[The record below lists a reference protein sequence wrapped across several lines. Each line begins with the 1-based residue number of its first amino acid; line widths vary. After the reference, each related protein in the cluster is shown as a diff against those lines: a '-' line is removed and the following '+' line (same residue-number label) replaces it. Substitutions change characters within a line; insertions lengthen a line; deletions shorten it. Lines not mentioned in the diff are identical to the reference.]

1 MSKIDRPEH
10 IVIINSIGGTNVISC
25 EALGIK
31 TIECPYHDLNV
42 ENIKKT
48 ILEYKYLKE
57 EEANFDL
64 KIQDARPE
72 PENYNEVKE
81 RESKE
86 MKAKR
91 NDLFASK
98 G

>member
-1 MSKIDRPEH
+1 MSKIERPEH
-10 IVIINSIGGTNVISC
+10 IVIINSVGGANVISC

-31 TIECPYHDLNV
+31 SIECPYRDLNV

-48 ILEYKYLKE
+48 ILDYKYLKE

-64 KIQDARPE
+64 KIQDSRPE
-72 PENYNEVKE
+72 PENYRDVQE
-81 RESKE
+81 RESQQ

-91 NDLFASK
+91 NDLFK
-98 G
+98 HD